1 MVVKLRMRL
10 TGVAWTRF
18 RDLLKQNL
26 IGAREMARTRWL
38 IGSSL
43 PYASHWIEEGWRND
57 PRFGHVE
64 VTYRSPPGTHFM
76 RESVDNAFDVRR
88 RRATS
93 GPVGVVFSGT
103 IMAAFAE
110 AIAKNMRQ
118 ILNERVYSAPVPT
131 SGGRA
136 RWIRSHKLYNSI
148 KAYRV

>member
-1 MVVKLRMRL
+1 MPIKLRTRL
-10 TGVAWTRF
+10 TGIAWTRF

-38 IGSSL
+38 IGSNL

-57 PRFGHVE
+57 PRFGHVT
-64 VTYRSPPGTHFM
+64 VTYRPPATHFM

-88 RRATS
+88 RRANK

-103 IMAAFAE
+103 IMAKFAE

-118 ILNERVYSAPVPT
+118 ILNERVYTAPVPMR
-131 SGGRA
+131 GGHP
-136 RWIRSHKLYNSI
+136 RWERTHVLYNSI
-148 KAYRV
+148 KAYRA